1 MRTSTELIPP
11 LKLLAS
17 DPCPCG
23 GNEAA
28 QECCLD
34 SDGVLRVKVP
44 NLVPP
49 PPLTGYAHPK
59 CYLSHTFD
67 CSTKI
72 SKEHYVSRSTLE
84 SIGDLEV
91 EVGGLPWEA
100 PGSTVKYGID
110 SLVSNILCARHNS
123 ALSPLD
129 TLATRVFK
137 TIKSVCDDLN
147 HKHFSRKTT
156 WHLVSGEALELWSLK
171 TLCGL
176 FFSKVAAKGGKS
188 LKRTYS
194 LDVEQFAETIK
205 SRTLLP
211 NCGLYGRL
219 IAGTFHRHL
228 SWAPLSVDN
237 AAKVIGVRIGMYA
250 AEFEVL
256 LDPFNVNFDNVRK
269 QAIFRPWNLV
279 FNAGRRRHVIVLSW
293 PDKPEG
299 ANRRVNYELQSVPP
313 DAANNLTRE
322 KGAPP

>member
-1 MRTSTELIPP
+1 MKRGETKASTETIPRR
-11 LKLLAS
+11 KLEFG

-23 GNEAA
+23 GNKPV

-34 SDGVLRVKVP
+34 ADGNLRVKVP
-44 NLVPP
+44 SLLPP
-49 PPLTGYAHPK
+49 GPHTGYAHPK
-59 CYLSHTFD
+59 CYLAHTSD
-67 CSTKI
+67 CDHTI
-72 SKEHYVSRSTLE
+72 SGEHYVSK
-84 SIGDLEV
+84 SILEV
-91 EVGGLPWEA
+91 IGEDLEVGGLPWE
-100 PGSTVKYGID
+100 PRGTTVKYRIE

-129 TLATRVFK
+129 SLAAKVFK

-250 AEFEVL
+250 
-256 LDPFNVNFDNVRK
+256 
-269 QAIFRPWNLV
+269 
-279 FNAGRRRHVIVLSW
+279 
-293 PDKPEG
+293 
-299 ANRRVNYELQSVPP
+299 
-313 DAANNLTRE
+313 
-322 KGAPP
+322 